1 MYSRITNSWLKH
13 WDFIVLDLITLQ
25 AAYVF
30 SCIMRQGLHNPY
42 QDQLYLNIGMIIGV
56 ADICAAFF
64 MEPYHGIMR
73 RGYFQEF
80 KNVLRHVV
88 VVCVFEIAYLF
99 LSKNGGAFS
108 RMSFLW
114 FVPAA
119 VLFVYMG
126 RVIWKTY
133 LLEHKHL
140 FYAKAKMLLITTR
153 EEVRDALET
162 MKQNSFNEF
171 EIIGIAFVDGN
182 VRENESIRGIPVVC
196 CAEAVPDYIQT
207 RWVDSVLIK
216 VRQSYGIPRDLIDT
230 CINMG
235 LTVHYSLGD
244 MGIGGNNQYI
254 NRMGGFNVLTSSL
267 RVAQQRE
274 VFLKRIL
281 DICGG
286 LVGVFLTGIISL
298 FLAPAIY
305 IASPGPVFFS
315 QTRVGKNGKRFKIYK
330 FRSMYT
336 DAEKRK
342 QELMKKNEMQG
353 FMFKMEN
360 DPRII
365 GSGPDGS
372 RHGLGWFIRKT
383 SLDEFPQ
390 FWNVLKGD
398 MSLVGTRPP
407 TEDEWQQYE
416 HSHRARLAIK
426 PGLTGMWQVSGRSDI
441 TDFEEVVKLDMEY
454 IKNWTFGMDIKI
466 ILKTVLVVL
475 KGSGSK

>member
-13 WDFIVLDLITLQ
+13 WDFILIDLIMLQ

-30 SCIMRQGLHNPY
+30 SCIMRRGFYNPY
-42 QDQLYLNIGMIIGV
+42 QDQLYLNIGLIIGL
-56 ADICAAFF
+56 ADICTAFF

-80 KNVLRHVV
+80 KYTFRHVFV
-88 VVCVFEIAYLF
+88 VSMLEMVYLF
-99 LSKNGGAFS
+99 LSQNGVAFS
-108 RMSFLW
+108 RLAFIW
-114 FVPAA
+114 FFPFAII
-119 VLFVYMG
+119 LVYFG
-126 RVIWKTY
+126 RIFWKHY
-133 LLEHKHL
+133 LIKHRQL
-140 FYAKAKMLLITTR
+140 FYDKVKMLLVTTK
-153 EEVRDALET
+153 EDVNEVLDR

-171 EIIGIAFVDGN
+171 EIIGIAFLDSAF
-182 VRENESIRGIPVVC
+182 RKNESIQGIPVAC
-196 CAEAVPDYIQT
+196 SAEAIPDYIQT
-207 RWVDSVLIK
+207 RWVDAVMINAKERYAL
-216 VRQSYGIPRDLIDT
+216 PEHLIDT
-230 CINMG
+230 CVDMG
-235 LTVHYSLGD
+235 LTVHCRLYDVGES
-244 MGIGGNNQYI
+244 GNNQYI

-267 RVAQQRE
+267 RITQQKD
-274 VFLKRIL
+274 VLMKRIL

-286 LVGVFLTGIISL
+286 LVGILLTGIITI
-298 FLAPAIY
+298 FLGPAIY
-305 IASPGPVFFS
+305 IASPGPIFFS

-330 FRSMYT
+330 FRSMYM

-342 QELMKKNEMQG
+342 KELMEKNEMQG

-372 RHGLGWFIRKT
+372 RHGLGWFMRKT

-407 TEDEWQQYE
+407 TEDEWQQYN
-416 HSHRARLAIK
+416 HKHRARLAVK
-426 PGLTGMWQVSGRSDI
+426 PGLTGMWQVSGRSEI

-454 IKNWTFGMDIKI
+454 IKNWTIGMDIKI
-466 ILKTVLVVL
+466 ILKTVWVVL
-475 KGSGSK
+475 RGRGSK